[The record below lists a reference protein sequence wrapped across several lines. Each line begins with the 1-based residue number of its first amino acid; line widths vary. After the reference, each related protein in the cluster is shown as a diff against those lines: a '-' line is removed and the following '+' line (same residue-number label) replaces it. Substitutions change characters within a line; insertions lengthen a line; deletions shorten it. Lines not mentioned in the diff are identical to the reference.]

1 MTTNELNDDLN
12 TNKENSRDYG
22 AVLYRFLSTILF
34 AVLGW
39 LTLWVLAAV
48 IILQFGFW
56 IFDAD
61 KNQKLHDFA
70 AQVTSYMK
78 SILDYATMQTDDKP
92 FPFAK
97 WPEQKTD
104 PVDTKA

>member
-1 MTTNELNDDLN
+1 MTTNELNDDSN
-12 TNKENSRDYG
+12 TSRVKSRDG
-22 AVLYRFLSTILF
+22 TTIILRFLFTLLF

-48 IILQFGFW
+48 ILLQFGFW
-56 IFDAD
+56 AINTD

-70 AQVTSYMK
+70 GQVTSYMK
-78 SILDYATMQTDDKP
+78 NILDYVTIQTDEKP

-97 WPEQKTD
+97 WPEQKSAQF
-104 PVDTKA
+104 DTEV